1 MDDALI
7 YARGVHFAATLSV
20 AGAVFFAVF
29 VAEPAFRA
37 ADGRTRLPE
46 ILRSRLRWIAWVVL
60 VLTII
65 SGAVWL
71 LAVAQS
77 MSGSALVEVFSGDV
91 LGTVLLQTG
100 FGRDWLCRLALACL
114 LGLTLAPALSARKVG
129 TAPFKAAA
137 VALAAGLA
145 GSLVWAGHAAGG
157 EGIEGIVHPAADFL
171 HLVAAAAWAGTL
183 LPLAL
188 LFVAAVGG
196 DAVSVAIAR
205 IATVRFSNFGIASVA
220 TLLVTGS
227 INTWYLAG
235 SVAALTRTDYGHLLL
250 IKIALFLIMVAVAAV
265 NRLVLTP
272 RLVHDAGPVATTAA
286 LRLLR
291 RNTVIEVILG
301 AAIIAV
307 VAALGT
313 NPPGFEALMHPQHHH

>member
-7 YARGVHFAATLSV
+7 YARAVHFAATLSV
-20 AGAVFFAVF
+20 AGAVFFMVF
-29 VAEPAFRA
+29 VAGPAFRA
-37 ADGRTRLPE
+37 VDDRTRLPE
-46 ILRSRLRWIAWVVL
+46 IARSRLRWIAWIAL
-60 VLTII
+60 ILTVI
-65 SGAVWL
+65 SGAAWL
-71 LAVAQS
+71 VTIAQS
-77 MSGSALVEVFSGDV
+77 VSGSAFADVFSQDV

-100 FGRDWLCRLALACL
+100 FGRDWLCRLLLACFLAVTLVPL
-114 LGLTLAPALSARKVG
+114 LAARKANRLAV
-129 TAPFKAAA
+129 KAAA
-137 VALAAGLA
+137 VALAVGLA
-145 GSLVWAGHAAGG
+145 GSLAWAGHAAGG

-188 LFVAAVGG
+188 LLAAAGG
-196 DAVSVAIAR
+196 DAASVAIAR

-227 INTWYLAG
+227 INTWYIAG
-235 SVAALTRTDYGHLLL
+235 SVAALTKTDYGHLLL
-250 IKIALFLIMVAVAAV
+250 IKIVLFLIMVAVAAV

-272 RLVHDAGPVATTAA
+272 RLIHDASVAETAAA
-286 LRLLR
+286 LRQLR
-291 RNTVIEVILG
+291 RNAVIEVIIG

-313 NPPGFEALMHPQHHH
+313 NPPGFEALMHMHHSH